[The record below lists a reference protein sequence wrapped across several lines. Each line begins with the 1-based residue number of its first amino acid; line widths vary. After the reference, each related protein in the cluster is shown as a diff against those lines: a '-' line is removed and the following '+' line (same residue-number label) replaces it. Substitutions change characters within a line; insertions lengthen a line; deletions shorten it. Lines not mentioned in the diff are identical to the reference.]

1 MATLARTSS
10 SLTRCKCR
18 RRCGPLSPRAPARR
32 TRAPSARP
40 LKLCVPWRQGA
51 SELSGKIRDMLG
63 DQKDFYVIVQ
73 SACKTEQIMD
83 VKMMTN

>member
-1 MATLARTSS
+1 M
-10 SLTRCKCR
+10 
-18 RRCGPLSPRAPARR
+18 
-32 TRAPSARP
+32 
-40 LKLCVPWRQGA
+40 PWRQGA

-83 VKMMTN
+83 TKMMTN